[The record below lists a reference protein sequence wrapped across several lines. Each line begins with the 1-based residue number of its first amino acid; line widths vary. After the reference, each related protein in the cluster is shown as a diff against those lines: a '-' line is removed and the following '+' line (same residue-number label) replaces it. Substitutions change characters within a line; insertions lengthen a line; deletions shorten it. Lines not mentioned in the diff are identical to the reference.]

1 MIARCARLPS
11 IPGLAGAAKD
21 RSRCIRSVTHFYS
34 GKPMHFYSGVDT
46 PGCDYRGLVMARVS
60 VVCFVISP
68 NKNPG
73 DAGVLLFE
81 SLSEQLYY

>member
-1 MIARCARLPS
+1 
-11 IPGLAGAAKD
+11 
-21 RSRCIRSVTHFYS
+21 
-34 GKPMHFYSGVDT
+34 MHFYSGVDT